1 MFPHIKLVCT
11 LYTYDL
17 VNTSTPILSGI
28 NTIDSHADV
37 PQPPVVPW
45 VICILRVEAR
55 LT

>member
-1 MFPHIKLVCT
+1 MHISEH
-11 LYTYDL
+11 YDL
-17 VNTSTPILSGI
+17 VNPFYSYSLRY

-37 PQPPVVPW
+37 QPPVVPWPW